1 MTHPSRRLWLVLMIL
16 VLTAGALPR
25 AAAALPGPSS
35 MTLGLDDDELFMSGQ
50 PSLETPWLQRAH
62 ALGARF
68 VRLGV
73 RWSSVAPLHRPA
85 GFDASSPRATGYRWR
100 TLDASIELAESQGEQ
115 PLLMVFETP
124 AWAEGPHIPASVNP
138 GSWEPNPSSYA
149 AFGHALATRY
159 SGHFAVSGKTLP
171 RVRYFQAWNE
181 PNLPTYLMPQFLET
195 SNGTFIPESPVL
207 FRGLLNAFYGAVKK
221 VQPDS
226 VILSAGTAPYGDTP
240 GTGQGRMYPLTF
252 LDSLFCL
259 TSALKPLPCPTVP
272 HLDAVDHH
280 PYSNTPLAAA
290 QVPTNVGVPQLSR
303 IYRIIH
309 AAERA
314 RHVLPVGQ
322 KPLWIT
328 EIDWTAIPPT
338 ATNLALQAHYLS
350 LGLYVLWRQG
360 VSHVFWFE
368 IQDPLDSRN
377 TFADAGLYFNSGAP
391 KPSAA
396 AYQFPFATIRY
407 RKKYLIMWGRA
418 PAPGGVVIERS
429 VGTSWKPILRLRTTP
444 GGIFYASRRFNA
456 KWLLRAREGLQ
467 VSPSFTISN

>member
-1 MTHPSRRLWLVLMIL
+1 MTHPSRRLWLVLLIL
-16 VLTAGALPR
+16 ALTAGALPR

-35 MTLGLDDDELFMSGQ
+35 MTLGFDDDELFTSGQ

-62 ALGARF
+62 ALGSRF

-73 RWSSVAPLHRPA
+73 RWSAVAPLNRPS
-85 GFDASSPRATGYRWR
+85 GFDASNPRATGYRWR
-100 TLDASIELAESQGEQ
+100 TLDASIQLAESQGEQ
-115 PLLMVFETP
+115 VVLMVFAAPT
-124 AWAEGPHIPASVNP
+124 WAEGPRMPASVAP
-138 GSWEPNPSSYA
+138 GSWEPNTNSYA

-159 SGHFAVSGKTLP
+159 SGHFTVSGTTLP

-221 VQPDS
+221 VQRDS
-226 VILSAGTAPYGDTP
+226 VVLSAGTAPYGDTP
-240 GTGQGRMYPLTF
+240 GAGQGRMYPLTF

-259 TSALKPLPCPTVP
+259 TSALRPLPCPTLP
-272 HLDAVDHH
+272 HLDAMDHH
-280 PYSNTPLAAA
+280 PYSNTPLAGA

-314 RHVLPVGQ
+314 GHVLPVGP

-328 EIDWTAIPPT
+328 EIDWTAVPPT
-338 ATNLALQAHYLS
+338 ATNLALQAHYLA
-350 LGLYVLWRQG
+350 LGMYVLWRQG

-368 IQDPLDSRN
+368 IQDPLDSPN
-377 TFADAGLYFNSGAP
+377 TFADAGLYFNGGQP
-391 KPSAA
+391 KPAAA

-407 RKKYLIMWGRA
+407 RKKYVIMWGRA

-429 VGTSWKPILRLRTTP
+429 VGTTWKPILRLRTTP

-456 KWLLRAREGLQ
+456 KWLLRAREGTQ
-467 VSPSFTISN
+467 VSPSFTIPN